1 MSAKV
6 LRVPS
11 SRYVLVCAQHGTAL
25 HSTAQHST
33 ALHSAAEQSAAQRS
47 AAQSNPIQSGSF
59 LVCCAAAL
67 DSDICCATCV
77 YDLCARTPQA
87 VEAIRT
93 AAASNAREGAK
104 ITAWLKEQA
113 EAQ

>member
-1 MSAKV
+1 M
-6 LRVPS
+6 
-11 SRYVLVCAQHGTAL
+11 CTAQQSTGVERSTAL
-25 HSTAQHST
+25 HSTAQRST
-33 ALHSAAEQSAAQRS
+33 ALHSAAQQSRAEQTAAQRS
-47 AAQSNPIQSGSF
+47 RAQRSPVQSGSF

-93 AAASNAREGAK
+93 AAASNAREGTK

>member
-1 MSAKV
+1 VHSTAEH
-6 LRVPS
+6 R
-11 SRYVLVCAQHGTAL
+11 SRAQHGTAQ
-25 HSTAQHST
+25 HCTAQHCT
-33 ALHSAAEQSAAQRS
+33 ALHSAAQRSRAEQTAAQRS
-47 AAQSNPIQSGSF
+47 RAQRSPVQSGSF

-93 AAASNAREGAK
+93 AAASNAREGTK